1 MKRVISLFTLVMAML
16 SSVSLFAQNQRDN
29 LSYDEET
36 LRYEG
41 QWPKGHG
48 ILYSSRD
55 GLIIGTF
62 DNGVPE
68 GKCIAYLPSG
78 EVYWGDYKKG
88 KATGKGRLYRD
99 NGIVMSGDFK
109 NGRYHGIDTLFRR
122 NGSIYIGKFRNGKLK
137 AKMFETDIP
146 FVEIPKP
153 KYPRV
158 DLKNKQEEFLKA
170 LELRW
175 EARNLMLIENA
186 GFITPRF
193 QGGTLDDFTLWV
205 NSQVET
211 PESFDPTRGSRAVL
225 VEFTVMPDG
234 SLAEIHAVFGSN
246 PELNEAAEKAV
257 AKSPIWEPGTFDGEK
272 KSTRLTV
279 PIVFEGE

>member
-1 MKRVISLFTLVMAML
+1 MKRIYSLLTLVVAVL

-29 LSYDEET
+29 MDYDEEV

-41 QWPKGHG
+41 QWPKGRG
-48 ILYSSRD
+48 ILYSSKD

-68 GKCIAYLPSG
+68 GKCVAYLPTG
-78 EVYWGDYKKG
+78 EVYWGNYRKG

-109 NGRYHGIDTLFRR
+109 NGKYHGVDTLFRKD
-122 NGSIYIGKFRNGKLK
+122 GSIFIGKFRNGKLK
-137 AKMFETDIP
+137 SKMFETKIA

-158 DLKNKQEEFLKA
+158 DLQSRQEEFLKA
-170 LELRW
+170 LEIRQ
-175 EARNLMLIENA
+175 EARNLMLIESM
-186 GFITPRF
+186 GFVTPRF
-193 QGGTLDDFTLWV
+193 QGGSLDDFTLWV
-205 NSQVET
+205 NSQVEIPDT
-211 PESFDPTRGSRAVL
+211 FDPTRGSRAVL

-234 SLAEIHAVFGSN
+234 TLADIHAIFGSN
-246 PELNEAAEKAV
+246 PDLNEAAERAV
-257 AKSPIWEPGTFDGEK
+257 AKSPVWEPGMFDGEK
-272 KSTRLTV
+272 RSTRLTV